1 METVVGKAERSHNV
15 LLIIDVQ
22 VGLVKTEIRA
32 GVLSRIET
40 LLSRARACGDQPH
53 SGRRMRGPDESR
65 L

>member
-1 METVVGKAERSHNV
+1 METVVGKAQRSHNV

-32 GVLSRIET
+32 GVLIET

-53 SGRRMRGPDESR
+53 SGRPMRGPDESR

>member
-22 VGLVKTEIRA
+22 VGLVELIPAEIQA

-40 LLSRARACGDQPH
+40 LLSRAALPKRP
-53 SGRRMRGPDESR
+53 
-65 L
+65 